1 MSVEVVASSTILRTI
16 KSEFFLWVIVACVI
30 SGRFLVSLSFYGL
43 SLKALL
49 EVVNFYYF
57 DILIGVTIMLF
68 PLLFLQIFGVMPF
81 EALRNRKTK
90 SKKEAVHIRG
100 NDNVIN
106 IVDPA
111 SDKATGSEE
120 FSTKDYLYQLVKEAD
135 ILSRKIYNRS
145 GVYLLFGVL
154 IAFSGIVYFSI
165 SPNNIPNGAS
175 LTESF
180 LILAPRFGIL
190 FFIEF
195 IAFFFL
201 KQYRSAM
208 DEFRHYDSLKRNRES
223 QLAILLMATDN
234 FTEKNFVTVANEMSF
249 FNKQGVLAQGE
260 TTELLEAS
268 KLNNSEIEVLKIL
281 AQDTVKVASAK

>member
-16 KSEFFLWVIVACVI
+16 KSEFFLWVIAACII

-43 SLKALL
+43 SPKALL
-49 EVVNFYYF
+49 EAVNFYYF
-57 DILIGVTIMLF
+57 DILIGVTIMVF

-81 EALRNRKTK
+81 EALRNRKTN

-100 NDNVIN
+100 NGNVIN
-106 IVDPA
+106 IV
-111 SDKATGSEE
+111 DKATGSEE

-165 SPNNIPNGAS
+165 SPINIPNGAS

-234 FTEKNFVTVANEMSF
+234 FIEKSFVTVANEMSF

-268 KLNNSEIEVLKIL
+268 KLNNSEIEVLKVL
-281 AQDTVKVASAK
+281 VQDTVKVASAK

>member
-16 KSEFFLWVIVACVI
+16 KSEFFLWVIAACII

-43 SLKALL
+43 SPKALL
-49 EVVNFYYF
+49 EAVNFYYF
-57 DILIGVTIMLF
+57 DILIGVTIMVF

-81 EALRNRKTK
+81 EALRNRKTN

-100 NDNVIN
+100 NGNVIN
-106 IVDPA
+106 IV
-111 SDKATGSEE
+111 DKATGSEE

-165 SPNNIPNGAS
+165 SPINIPNGAS

-223 QLAILLMATDN
+223 QLAIFLMATDN
-234 FTEKNFVTVANEMSF
+234 FIEKNFVTVANEMSF

-268 KLNNSEIEVLKIL
+268 KLNNSEIEVLKVL
-281 AQDTVKVASAK
+281 VQDTVKVASAK

>member
-1 MSVEVVASSTILRTI
+1 MASSTILRTI
-16 KSEFFLWVIVACVI
+16 KSEFFLWVIAACII

-43 SLKALL
+43 SPKALL
-49 EVVNFYYF
+49 EAVNFYYF
-57 DILIGVTIMLF
+57 DILIGVTIMVF

-81 EALRNRKTK
+81 EALRNRKTN

-100 NDNVIN
+100 NGNVIN
-106 IVDPA
+106 IV
-111 SDKATGSEE
+111 DKATGSEE

-165 SPNNIPNGAS
+165 SPINIPNGAS

-234 FTEKNFVTVANEMSF
+234 FIEKSFVTVANEMSF

-268 KLNNSEIEVLKIL
+268 KLNNSEIEVLKVL
-281 AQDTVKVASAK
+281 VQDTVKVASAK

>member
-16 KSEFFLWVIVACVI
+16 KSEFFLWVIAACII

-43 SLKALL
+43 SPKALL
-49 EVVNFYYF
+49 EAVNFYYF
-57 DILIGVTIMLF
+57 DILIGVTIMVF

-81 EALRNRKTK
+81 EALRNRKTN

-100 NDNVIN
+100 NGNVIN
-106 IVDPA
+106 IV
-111 SDKATGSEE
+111 DKATGSEE

-165 SPNNIPNGAS
+165 SPINIPNGAS

-234 FTEKNFVTVANEMSF
+234 FIEKNFVTVANEMSF

-268 KLNNSEIEVLKIL
+268 KLNNSEIEVLKVL
-281 AQDTVKVASAK
+281 VQDTVKVASAK